1 MKLQL
6 CRQLYLDDEKKKRD
20 LIETGLR
27 FDLFRTVWSTLLYVS
42 MSKLNEFIYENQIR
56 NLKYVINTSPWI
68 SINFKRK
75 KDVVKSISCMK
86 TRLKDEPLSLF

>member
-1 MKLQL
+1 MM
-6 CRQLYLDDEKKKRD
+6 KKKRD

-68 SINFKRK
+68 SINYKRK
-75 KDVVKSISCMK
+75 NDVVKSISCMK
-86 TRLKDEPLSLF
+86 TCLKDEPLSLF

>member
-6 CRQLYLDDEKKKRD
+6 CSQLYLDDGQKKRD
-20 LIETGLR
+20 FIETGLS

-42 MSKLNEFIYENQIR
+42 MSKLNEFIHENQLR

-68 SINFKRK
+68 SINYKRK
-75 KDVVKSISCMK
+75 NDIEKSMSCMK
-86 TRLKDEPLSLF
+86 TRLKDEPLLLF